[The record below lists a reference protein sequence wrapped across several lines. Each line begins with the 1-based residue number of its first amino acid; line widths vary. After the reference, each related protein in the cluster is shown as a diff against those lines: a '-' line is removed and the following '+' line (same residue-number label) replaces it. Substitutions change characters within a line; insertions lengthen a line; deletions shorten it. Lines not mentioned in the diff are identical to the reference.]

1 MKSHTKMFLF
11 TILDMWQQ
19 KDSEYAKIYSVNP
32 LYLIFRYVNGYFE
45 EINRNEYSTLVPTNE
60 SKEQIK
66 KHEEL
71 GIKIR
76 YLIRSMTK
84 ILDDDDEKFSKSN
97 LIELATCL

>member
-1 MKSHTKMFLF
+1 M
-11 TILDMWQQ
+11 
-19 KDSEYAKIYSVNP
+19 
-32 LYLIFRYVNGYFE
+32 NGYFE

-60 SKEQIK
+60 SKEQSK

-84 ILDDDDEKFSKSN
+84 ILDDYDEKFSKSN

>member
-1 MKSHTKMFLF
+1 MFLF

-32 LYLIFRYVNGYFE
+32 LCLIFRYVNRYFE

-60 SKEQIK
+60 SKEQSK